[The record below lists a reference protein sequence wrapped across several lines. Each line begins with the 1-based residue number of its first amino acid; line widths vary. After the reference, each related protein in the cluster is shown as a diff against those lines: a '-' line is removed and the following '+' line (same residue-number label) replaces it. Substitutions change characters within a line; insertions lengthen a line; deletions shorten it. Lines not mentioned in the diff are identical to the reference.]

1 MHDSALPPSTPSSH
15 FLGQGDA
22 GQREL
27 ALELEGLLDAA
38 GAGAPRGTYTAERFR
53 EREPKRYAL
62 IVSGL
67 AQGYSK
73 QALARAIGVAWETVR
88 AVEKVEAGKSILE
101 EKKGFADG
109 LADVIELGIDGLK
122 VKARD
127 GKLSALDVAV
137 LTDKFL
143 TLRGEASSIIESR
156 GEDPAVAAY
165 REFMRGMGMQA
176 ADVFAKGG
184 AAAAARPVAGV
195 VVPIEAAGGMQPLA
209 QGSETPEN
217 QR

>member
-1 MHDSALPPSTPSSH
+1 MPD
-15 FLGQGDA
+15 

-38 GAGAPRGTYTAERFR
+38 AGPGNHRGTYTAERFR

-73 QALARAIGVAWETVR
+73 QALAKALGVAWETVR
-88 AVEKVEAGKSILE
+88 AVERVELGKSILE

-109 LADVIELGIDGLK
+109 LADVIEMGIEGLK
-122 VKARD
+122 LKARD

-143 TLRGEASSIIESR
+143 ILRGEASSIIETC

-165 REFMRGMGMQA
+165 REFMRQMGLQA
-176 ADVFAKGG
+176 ADVFGKGPP
-184 AAAAARPVAGV
+184 ARV
-195 VVPIEAAGGMQPLA
+195 VGGDVVEIEGAGGSKPPAKDAQPVD
-209 QGSETPEN
+209 N
-217 QR
+217 QQ